1 MDEADAWWRLEQR
14 LAAFVTALH
23 DGEALILSDRDNPA
37 RYVQV
42 LSFGTDGTVAEV
54 AAGAAP
60 ENLVDCGWRVPKRR
74 RRWGQQEGSPNYT
87 METAAGEGQ
96 RLAAMLVA
104 VLRDDW
110 RLPGPGALAAE
121 KLNDAGGPP
130 LDDLGSSLQL

>member
-23 DGEALILSDRDNPA
+23 DGEALILSDRDDPA

-42 LSFGTDGTVAEV
+42 LSFGPHGVVAEV
-54 AAGAAP
+54 AAAAAP
-60 ENLVDCGWRVPKRR
+60 EDLADRGWRAPQRR
-74 RRWGQQEGSPNYT
+74 RRWGQQEGSPNYAI
-87 METAAGEGQ
+87 EAAAGEGQ
-96 RLAAMLVA
+96 RLAAMLAA

-110 RLPGPGALAAE
+110 RLPGPGGLTAE

-130 LDDLGSSLQL
+130 LGALGLPL